1 MVFLSNKILTGRQA
15 LLVENSS
22 LPKEARQ
29 TLLMAVLLL
38 TTFLST
44 ALVSSVSQAST
55 TADQWLIRFVDAM
68 HSYHYNGVLVYSR
81 EGQLD
86 TVELSHDVSEAG
98 EEARLSYLDGL
109 PREFLQHGNQ
119 ITQKISGE
127 TVASDRIHG
136 RNPSGRFSGGLEQVK
151 KYYQLQLKGQS
162 RVVGRP
168 SVVVEIIPRDNQ
180 RLGYRLWLDKESALL
195 LKSVTLDPLSRE
207 LETFQFTSFTFTK
220 RDHPLKKSESE
231 EAMPEASLP
240 WLPEGFEVYMVK
252 ESVPVSETHLAN
264 MFSLSDGVSTFSV
277 FVEPLR
283 ADSLEEGV
291 HQYGATVVVVRK
303 VRNENLAQMVTVVGE
318 IPLHTARKVA
328 AAF

>member
-1 MVFLSNKILTGRQA
+1 MAFLNNKILTERRSFFAHRFSMQKS
-15 LLVENSS
+15 V
-22 LPKEARQ
+22 RQ
-29 TLLMAVLLL
+29 TLLMGTLLL
-38 TTFLST
+38 ATFVSTTLLS
-44 ALVSSVSQAST
+44 SMSQAAT
-55 TADQWLIRFVDAM
+55 TADQWLIRFADAM
-68 HSYHYNGVLVYSR
+68 YSYHYSGVLVYSR

-98 EEARLSYLDGL
+98 EEARLSYLDGI
-109 PREFLQHGNQ
+109 PREFLQRGNQ

-207 LETFQFTSFTFTK
+207 LETFQFTSFAFTQ
-220 RDHPLKKSESE
+220 RDKPLKKSGDKA
-231 EAMPEASLP
+231 AMPAASLP

-264 MFSLSDGVSTFSV
+264 MFSLSDGISTFSV

-283 ADSLEEGV
+283 ADSLKEGV

-303 VRNENLAQMVTVVGE
+303 VLNDNLAQMVTVVGE

-328 AAF
+328 DAF

>member
-1 MVFLSNKILTGRQA
+1 MMVFAMRRCLTLGVA
-15 LLVENSS
+15 LWALFLV
-22 LPKEARQ
+22 P
-29 TLLMAVLLL
+29 
-38 TTFLST
+38 
-44 ALVSSVSQAST
+44 VSQAA
-55 TADQWLIRFVDAM
+55 TADQWLVRFVEAM

-86 TVELSHDVSEAG
+86 TVELSHDVSESG

-109 PREFLQHGNQ
+109 PREFLQHGDQ

-127 TVASDRIHG
+127 TVASERIHG
-136 RNPSGRFSGGLEQVK
+136 RNPSGRFSGDLSQLK
-151 KYYQLQLKGQS
+151 KYYQVQLKGQS

-168 SVVVEIIPRDNQ
+168 SMILEITPRDNQ
-180 RLGYRLWLDKESALL
+180 RLGYRLWLDQESGLL

-207 LETFQFTSFTFTK
+207 LETFQFTSFTFTE
-220 RDHPLKKSESE
+220 RDQPLKKDHVQE
-231 EAMPEASLP
+231 EALPAVDLP

-252 ESVPVSETHLAN
+252 ESVPVAENHLAN

-277 FVEPLR
+277 FMEPLR
-283 ADSLEEGV
+283 SDSLKEGI
-291 HQYGATVVVVRK
+291 HQYGATVVVVRT
-303 VRNENLAQMVTVVGE
+303 VQRNNVAQVVTVVGE